1 MSLWGKRLNQRELDV
16 LQEVQMD
23 DEAWVRT
30 VTRGK
35 PCTQDEQ
42 DFTFDW

>member
-23 DEAWVRT
+23 DEAWVRA

-35 PCTQDEQ
+35 PCT
-42 DFTFDW
+42 